1 MSSRLPFRSRI
12 LTAVGAVLLL
22 GVFVFPLWRIDLAAP
37 QYPEGIGM
45 LIRVSTVTGVKPNDL
60 ANINGLN
67 HYIGMKEIVPDAI
80 PELRYM
86 PWIFA
91 GLAIS
96 GLLVALWGRRAA
108 LVGWLAVFGLAGLA
122 GLADFWRWGYDY
134 GHNLDPHAIIKVPG
148 MVYQPPLIGSR
159 QLLNFTAYSWPDV
172 GGILAGVGFG
182 LAAVALVLA
191 FRTPATE
198 RPAST
203 ATVTPATRATAVAE
217 RSPLAR
223 AAR

>member
-1 MSSRLPFRSRI
+1 MSSRMPFRSRV

-45 LIRVSTVTGVKPNDL
+45 LIRVNTVTGVKPNDL

-80 PELRYM
+80 PELRFM
-86 PWIFA
+86 PWIFG
-91 GLAIS
+91 GLAVT
-96 GLLVALWGRRAA
+96 GVLVALWGRRSA
-108 LVGWLAVFGLAGLA
+108 LLGWLAVFGLAGLA
-122 GLADFWRWGYDY
+122 GLADFYRWGYDY
-134 GHNLDPHAIIKVPG
+134 GHNLDPHAIIQVPG

-172 GGILAGVGFG
+172 GGILAGMAFALG
-182 LAAVALVLA
+182 AVALLIA
-191 FRTPATE
+191 FRTPATTMPDSV
-198 RPAST
+198 PAAASG
-203 ATVTPATRATAVAE
+203 ATVAQKKRA
-217 RSPLAR
+217 LHAR
-223 AAR
+223 MVP